1 MKTLVLLSAVAAL
14 GFVGCSHPQQAT
26 RPAANA
32 LPYHEPG
39 HRAWSPHHTE
49 PEPAA
54 TGGSGVEEPASPP
67 SSPDAQP

>member
-1 MKTLVLLSAVAAL
+1 MKTLVLFSAVAAL
-14 GFVGCSHPQQAT
+14 GFIGCSHPQQAT

-39 HRAWSPHHTE
+39 HPAWSPNQNA

-54 TGGSGVEEPASPP
+54 TGGSGTEEPVSPS
-67 SSPDAQP
+67 SSPDPQQ